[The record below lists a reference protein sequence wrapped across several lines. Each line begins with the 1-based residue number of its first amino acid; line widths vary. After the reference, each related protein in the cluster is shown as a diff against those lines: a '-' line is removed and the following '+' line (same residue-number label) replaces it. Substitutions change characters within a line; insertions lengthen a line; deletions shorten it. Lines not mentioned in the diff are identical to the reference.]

1 MRARGLGNERPGPA
15 TATHDPPQHC
25 GTGGGLPSVEP
36 SPPPPPQPWQP
47 KKSGKNQSGDSKMTI
62 LAAAVTSG
70 VGLNF
75 LTLELEL
82 LIFAGAFDTVCVF
95 Q

>member
-1 MRARGLGNERPGPA
+1 MGP
-15 TATHDPPQHC
+15 P
-25 GTGGGLPSVEP
+25 L

-82 LIFAGAFDTVCVF
+82 LILAGAFDTVCVF
-95 Q
+95 QWE

>member
-1 MRARGLGNERPGPA
+1 MGP
-15 TATHDPPQHC
+15 P
-25 GTGGGLPSVEP
+25 L
-36 SPPPPPQPWQP
+36 SPPLTLNRGSL

-62 LAAAVTSG
+62 LAAAVTSR

-82 LIFAGAFDTVCVF
+82 LILAGAFDTVCVF
-95 Q
+95 QWE